1 MHILGI
7 GSFRLVFCM
16 SKETTSNYRLCLLLV
31 CLYNTVHLLLETK
44 VYLNCPIKI
53 SALLCFD
60 LWSFS
65 LSVAG
70 LRLVHFGWL
79 AISFTLLLCRQHCSS
94 VGKGLMMKMLH

>member
-1 MHILGI
+1 MHLTALLWERLKCAFFFNNGINVHILGI

-16 SKETTSNYRLCLLLV
+16 SSLKKHHQLQAQCLLLV

-60 LWSFS
+60 LR
-65 LSVAG
+65 VIQP
-70 LRLVHFGWL
+70 VWL
-79 AISFTLLLCRQHCSS
+79 GCD
-94 VGKGLMMKMLH
+94 